1 MTRINRDTSPDF
13 YARSEADCSRGNRRV
28 ALEMVMGVE
37 FVIVA
42 EIECDWHLVD
52 DGTVAETGTDR
63 IDPAFE

>member
-1 MTRINRDTSPDF
+1 
-13 YARSEADCSRGNRRV
+13 
-28 ALEMVMGVE
+28 MVMGVE